1 MIKDKYESYEK
12 ALELLNMKTL
22 YDRRQALSFNFA
34 KRCLKT
40 DKVKH
45 FFPNNQNDLKG
56 TRNNEMLRV
65 NFATTKKYLN
75 SSIPTL
81 QRVLNHHELK
91 KKRFLRRIGV

>member
-22 YDRRQALSFNFA
+22 YDRRQAFCNFA

-45 FFPNNQNDLKG
+45 FFPINQNNLKG

>member
-45 FFPNNQNDLKG
+45 FFPIKQNNSKG
-56 TRNNEMLRV
+56 TRNHEILIV
-65 NFATTKKYLN
+65 NFATTKRYLN

>member
-1 MIKDKYESYEK
+1 MIKDIYETYEK

-56 TRNNEMLRV
+56 TRNILPQKGDLTFHHWN
-65 NFATTKKYLN
+65 KGK
-75 SSIPTL
+75 TL
-81 QRVLNHHELK
+81 FRNT
-91 KKRFLRRIGV
+91 

>member
-1 MIKDKYESYEK
+1 MKVMIKHRYENYEK
-12 ALELLNMKTL
+12 AHELLNMKTL

-45 FFPNNQNDLKG
+45 FFPIDQNNPKR
-56 TRNNEMLRV
+56 TRNHEIFKV
-65 NFATTKKYLN
+65 NFGTTKRYFI

-81 QRVLNHHELK
+81 QRVLNHHDMN
-91 KKRFLRRIGV
+91 

>member
-22 YDRRQALSFNFA
+22 YDRRQALSFQFA

-45 FFPNNQNDLKG
+45 FFPINQNDLKG
-56 TRNNEMLRV
+56 TRNHEMLRV
-65 NFATTKKYLN
+65 NFATTKRYLN

-91 KKRFLRRIGV
+91 KKTF